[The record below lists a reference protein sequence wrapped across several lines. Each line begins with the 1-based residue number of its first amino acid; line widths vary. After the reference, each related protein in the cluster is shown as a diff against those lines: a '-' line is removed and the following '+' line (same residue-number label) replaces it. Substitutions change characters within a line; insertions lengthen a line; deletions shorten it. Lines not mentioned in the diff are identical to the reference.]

1 MEEEARKFFEA
12 RLEDM
17 AAWVRRTGRSR
28 STPFLDPAEIAHAT
42 LYLKRRAPDLRFAL
56 SGGYADAERRV
67 LLLCPEY
74 LDPEAELSAAPPFV
88 ALLLTWPARFYTLRH
103 RDLLGAILGLGIK
116 REQVGD
122 ILVEE
127 GRAQVLVLKEI
138 APYIA
143 GNLKSAG
150 RAPVNVAPLPLA
162 QLTPP
167 PRRVKE
173 IRTTLASPRLDSI
186 VAAAFGLSRTKAVPL
201 INGERVEVNFEL
213 VTDPA
218 APVPPGAIL
227 SVRGLGRARLV
238 ELGGT
243 TKKGRVVAILER
255 YL

>member
-1 MEEEARKFFEA
+1 MEEEARRLFEA
-12 RLEDM
+12 RLKD
-17 AAWVRRTGRSR
+17 AVAWVRRTGRAR
-28 STPFLDPAEIAHAT
+28 STPFLDPAEIAHADRW
-42 LYLKRRAPDLRFAL
+42 LKREAPDLRFAL
-56 SGGYADAERRV
+56 SGGYSGAERQV
-67 LLLCPEY
+67 LLLCPEH
-74 LDPEAELSAAPPFV
+74 LDPAAEFSAAPPLA
-88 ALLLTWPARFYTLRH
+88 ALLLTWPERFYSLRH

-138 APYIA
+138 APYVA

-150 RAPVNVAPLPLA
+150 RAPVSVAPLSLA
-162 QLTPP
+162 ELTPP
-167 PRRVKE
+167 PRRVRE
-173 IRTTLASPRLDSI
+173 IRTTLASPRLDS
-186 VAAAFGLSRTKAVPL
+186 VLAAAFGLSRAKAVPL
-201 INGERVEVNFEL
+201 IAGERVEVNFEPE
-213 VTDPA
+213 TDPA

>member
-1 MEEEARKFFEA
+1 MEEERKFLEA

-17 AAWVRRTGRSR
+17 AAWVRRTGRAR
-28 STPFLDPAEIAHAT
+28 STPFLDPAEVAHAT
-42 LYLKRRAPDLRFAL
+42 RYLERKAPDLRFAL

-74 LDPEAELSAAPPFV
+74 LDPEAELSAAPPFA
-88 ALLLTWPARFYTLRH
+88 ALLLTWPARFYALRH

-127 GRAQVLVLKEI
+127 ERAQVLVLKEI

-162 QLTPP
+162 ELTPP

-186 VAAAFGLSRTKAVPL
+186 VAAAFGLSRTKAVP
-201 INGERVEVNFEL
+201 IITGERVEVNFEP

-218 APVPPGAIL
+218 FPVPPGAIL